1 MPWATIS
8 RTMLVATYNVHRGRG
23 PFGLFR
29 PARIAAVLA
38 EVRPDLIALQ
48 EAQHYLRPGRDML
61 DFEAIRRELGL
72 SLLRLPDCPGHS
84 GWRSNVVLVRDD
96 ARITFGPV
104 GLRLGG
110 LEPRGAILAELNLGG
125 GRFRLLTCHLS
136 IGAARRGLQ
145 ASRLLQAAH
154 SGTGADLPTLLL
166 GDLNEWRQDRSALAV
181 LQPAFGSSRSPPGFP
196 SFRPL
201 LSLDHI
207 LSRPAGLLQDLAV
220 HDTPLSRRAS
230 DHLPLTARFDPAG
243 AGGGDASRH
252 LPGQ

>member
-1 MPWATIS
+1 
-8 RTMLVATYNVHRGRG
+8 MLVATYNVHRGRG

-29 PARIAAVLA
+29 PSRIAAVLA
-38 EVRPDLIALQ
+38 EIKPDLIALQ

-61 DFEAIRRELGL
+61 DFKAIHRELGL
-72 SLLRLPDCPGHS
+72 SLLQVQDCPGQS

-96 ARITFGPV
+96 ARVTFGPR

-110 LEPRGAILAELNLGG
+110 LEPRGGIVAELDLGEG
-125 GRFRLLTCHLS
+125 PFRLLACHLS
-136 IGAARRGLQ
+136 IGATRRGLQ
-145 ASRLLQAAH
+145 AARLLQAVQ
-154 SGTGADLPTLLL
+154 SGSGATLPTLLL

-181 LQPAFGSSRSPPGFP
+181 LQPSFGPSRSPPGFP

-207 LSRPAGLLQDLAV
+207 LSQPSDLLQDLAV

-230 DHLPLTARFDPAG
+230 DHLPLTARFDLQRFPA
-243 AGGGDASRH
+243 
-252 LPGQ
+252 

>member
-8 RTMLVATYNVHRGRG
+8 LTMLVATYNVHRGRG

-29 PARIAAVLA
+29 PSRIAAVLA

-72 SLLRLPDCPGHS
+72 NLLRLPDCPGHS

-96 ARITFGPV
+96 AKITFGPV

-110 LEPRGAILAELNLGG
+110 LEPRGAILAELDLGG
-125 GRFRLLTCHLS
+125 GPFRLLACHLS

-145 ASRLLQAAH
+145 AARLVQAAQ

-166 GDLNEWRQDRSALAV
+166 GDLNEWRQDRSAL
-181 LQPAFGSSRSPPGFP
+181 
-196 SFRPL
+196 
-201 LSLDHI
+201 SLDHI
-207 LSRPAGLLQDLAV
+207 LSRPAGLLQDLGV

-243 AGGGDASRH
+243 AGKEDAFGP
-252 LPGQ
+252 LPRQES